1 MTTTEAE
8 TYRREI
14 LGYCYRYFGCVAEA
28 EDATQETM
36 LRAWKAR
43 DEADFQ
49 GRSSLRTW
57 LYSIA
62 TNVCLDMTRAP
73 QRRSLPVDLT
83 EPGRVP
89 ADPTTLATLPEQVWI
104 GPASDAHLGIDPSAT
119 ALARESV
126 RLAFVAALQY
136 LPPRQRVVLILRDV
150 LVLSAAECAELLD
163 MTVASVNSALARART
178 TMAQHGATLPN
189 DTAHDAPA
197 YETRLLEKYVAAFE
211 AYDVDR
217 LVSLLAEDAE
227 FSMPPFELWLRGT
240 AEIEHWWR
248 GPGQVCRDSRTI
260 VTSANG
266 RPAVA
271 VYHDV
276 GGVDAGSVDAGGV
289 DGSSVDASSVDAGG
303 VDTGD
308 GRWEPFA
315 IHVLESH
322 AGRISSITHF
332 IGAGHFSKF
341 GLPAHLP

>member
-1 MTTTEAE
+1 MTTTEADDGRVTTIE
-8 TYRREI
+8 AEAYRREI
-14 LGYCYRYFGCVAEA
+14 LGYCYRYFGCIAEA

-43 DEADFQ
+43 GGAEFG

-57 LYSIA
+57 LYAIA

-73 QRRSLPVDLT
+73 QRRSLPVDLSA
-83 EPGRVP
+83 PGTVP
-89 ADPTTLATLPEQVWI
+89 DDPTSLTTMPERMWI
-104 GPASDAHLGIDPSAT
+104 GPASDAHLGVDPSAT

-136 LPPRQRVVLILRDV
+136 LPPRQRVALILRDV

-163 MTVASVNSALARART
+163 MTVASVNSALARARK
-178 TMAQHGATLPN
+178 TMAQHGATLPAGTP
-189 DTAHDAPA
+189 DDVPTYD
-197 YETRLLEKYVAAFE
+197 TRLLEEYVAAFE

-217 LVSLLAEDAE
+217 LVALLTEDAE
-227 FSMPPFELWLRGT
+227 FTMPPFELWLRGP
-240 AEIEHWWR
+240 AQIEQWWR

-271 VYHDV
+271 VYHV
-276 GGVDAGSVDAGGV
+276 AGG
-289 DGSSVDASSVDAGG
+289 
-303 VDTGD
+303 GD
-308 GRWEPFA
+308 PGADRWEPFA
-315 IHVLESH
+315 IHVLETH
-322 AGRISSITHF
+322 AGRISSLTHF
-332 IGAGHFSKF
+332 IGAGHFAEF